1 MTKNIVIPINNKGG
15 VGKTSILADLSAA
28 LAQRFKVGIIDFDD
42 QASLVGTLTGEDL
55 ACRSLDESDLKVRH
69 SILTPSTRF
78 MFQDNFGRLII
89 DVNETTAKLVAF
101 PPGMLYD
108 HPEKRQRLEEI
119 VCREMAEET
128 FLMIDLPPIPHPGM
142 ILDYTIMPIV
152 ESLGRDVRIFPL
164 LVATPDH
171 NVIEIGLRGFSKV
184 AKYLKEKDIPEDV
197 IHPLF
202 VINKVPI
209 TDNERLG
216 ITFDPKVSLKLS
228 RLGALYLSELTDAST
243 INHINH
249 HFDYEGR
256 RFRSVV
262 FPELS
267 SIKDGKFSL
276 FQGHTLQLQQYPHLV
291 EMAKSHHYN
300 FPNENDPQTR
310 VYTFSLQ
317 QMVNFI
323 KAQAAERPLH
333 NYVKRR
339 IVTPISKLKSD
350 SISALRRAIENYYN
364 TGEVVYTD
372 IVTKSKIKLGL
383 E

>member
-1 MTKNIVIPINNKGG
+1 MLDSELRQLYATTKNIAV
-15 VGKTSILADLSAA
+15 VGLS
-28 LAQRFKVGIIDFDD
+28 DD
-42 QASLVGTLTGEDL
+42 PD
-55 ACRSLDESDLKVRH
+55 R
-69 SILTPSTRF
+69 PSY
-78 MFQDNFGRLII
+78 Q
-89 DVNETTAKLVAF
+89 
-101 PPGMLYD
+101 
-108 HPEKRQRLEEI
+108 
-119 VCREMAEET
+119 
-128 FLMIDLPPIPHPGM
+128 
-142 ILDYTIMPIV
+142 
-152 ESLGRDVRIFPL
+152 
-164 LVATPDH
+164 
-171 NVIEIGLRGFSKV
+171 V

-372 IVTKSKIKLGL
+372 IVTKSNGGSSAEEWLCIPKAVTRERVIDAVYYAQKQITPDYELDYDEVAKSFKPPQNYRDESEFKIYDNQSNLVVGIEYDLWTDPTRIRILIPKRDDDYHRENRPLTTKNIMPLIDVFLSYLDRGVR
-383 E
+383 